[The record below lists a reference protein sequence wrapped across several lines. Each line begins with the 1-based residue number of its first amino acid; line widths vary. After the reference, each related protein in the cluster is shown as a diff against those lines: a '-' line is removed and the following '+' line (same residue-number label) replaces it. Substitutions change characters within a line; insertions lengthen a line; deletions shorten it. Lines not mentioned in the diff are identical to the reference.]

1 MNVLSL
7 LVYVALGAGLAWAGI
22 ALLRRTRRRTL
33 RCITPYVPASARTPV
48 PAPRP

>member
-7 LVYVALGAGLAWAGI
+7 LVYVVLGAGLAWAGI

-48 PAPRP
+48 PAPKP